1 MKLKNIIIISVIFV
15 LVSIL
20 MIACAEQTAQQ
31 PQLQEP
37 KQEVTAP
44 SPQPAAEPVPTPPN
58 EPEPAQQV
66 VVPVSP
72 EDKEQI
78 LKKLQKIKT
87 LNYATPDDKQNIYVD
102 TVKDLVRIRYN
113 SALKKLDN
121 NGLYS
126 ELIIDRKNKKVVT
139 YCAIDRCNKDEEDLY
154 ISYSVNY
161 EKFNIVTILDY
172 IKNMKQIKS
181 DKSKTKQIKSIPS
194 TFATFIDNED
204 KTGEMWSDDFYG
216 IPLSIQQGDGTELVK
231 DLFVNNIEFEE
242 IKVPSHVTKTVD
254 YLG

>member
-1 MKLKNIIIISVIFV
+1 MKLKNLIIISVIFV

-20 MIACAEQTAQQ
+20 IVACAKQTTQQ
-31 PQLQEP
+31 PQSQEP

-44 SPQPAAEPVPTPPN
+44 FPQPAAEPVPAASKELELVKQT
-58 EPEPAQQV
+58 V
-66 VVPVSP
+66 VVSP

-87 LNYATPDDKQNIYVD
+87 LNYASPDDKQNIYVD
-102 TVKDLVRIRYN
+102 TVKDLVRIRY
-113 SALKKLDN
+113 SGALKKLDN

-139 YCAIDRCNKDEEDLY
+139 YCAIDRCNKDEQDLY

-161 EKFNIVTILDY
+161 EKFNTVTILDY
-172 IKNMKQIKS
+172 VKNMKQIKS
-181 DKSKTKQIKSIPS
+181 DKSKTLQIKSIPS
-194 TFATFIDNED
+194 TFATFIDSED
-204 KTGEMWSDDFYG
+204 KAGEMWADDFYG

-231 DLFVNNIEFEE
+231 DLFVNNIEFQE

-254 YLG
+254 FLE